1 MLEIIKNE
9 WRFLVRSRIFL
20 SISIAFI
27 LILLLAVFL
36 GNYQTQKQEQTHQN
50 AKEHV
55 RQQWVSIDDM
65 NPHSAAHFGTYVFK
79 PSNLLS
85 SLDEGVSSVTG
96 NVLRVEGHVQNE
108 IIHSEASQ
116 MQAVSRFGKLKP
128 SLLLQYMV
136 PLLLIFLAFNT
147 VSKEKESGRLKLLV
161 LQGAKPLQIILSKTL
176 SVWFYGLLL
185 LTFTLVL
192 YTILNFQ
199 SFTYEIF
206 TRTILFFLSY
216 CFYYFI
222 ISGLTVFFSA
232 RWQNATLAL
241 TSMLG
246 VWIIWTL
253 FLPNILMSS
262 AEKWHSLPS
271 RNEFQ
276 SAMKEDRS
284 KGMDGHNPADK
295 RGFALKEKV
304 LQEYG
309 VDSLSQLPINFDG
322 MRMQADEEYGNSVWD
337 KHFGNNRD
345 VLQKQKQSFQLGG
358 IINPF
363 ISLKN
368 TSMGFMA
375 SDNLHHQEFLLQV
388 ENYRRVFIKMLNDKQ
403 TYGGSKTGNW
413 GWKEDNAFFK
423 SVPDF
428 NYKPTQ
434 ISVVLSNYMLDIGL
448 LFLWSVLVIVLIVF
462 GTKKIQIV

>member
-1 MLEIIKNE
+1 MLQIIKNE
-9 WRFLVRSRIFL
+9 WRFFVRSRIFL

-27 LILLLAVFL
+27 AILLLSVFL
-36 GNYQTQKQEQTHQN
+36 GNYQTQKQQQTHQN
-50 AKEHV
+50 AKDHV
-55 RQQWVSIDDM
+55 RQQWVSIDEM
-65 NPHSAAHFGTYVFK
+65 NPHSAAHYGTYVFK

-85 SLDEGVSSVTG
+85 SLDEGVNTVTG

-128 SLLLQYMV
+128 SLLLQYIV

-147 VSKEKESGRLKLLV
+147 VSNEKQTGRLKLLV
-161 LQGAKPLQIILSKTL
+161 LQGAKPLQIILSKAL
-176 SVWFYGLLL
+176 SVWLYGVLL
-185 LTFTLVL
+185 LTFILLV
-192 YTILNFQ
+192 YGVLNFQ
-199 SFTYEIF
+199 SLNSEILI
-206 TRTILFFLSY
+206 RTGLFFLTY
-216 CFYYFI
+216 CLYYFI

-232 RWQNATLAL
+232 RWQNATLSL

-246 VWIIWTL
+246 IWIIWTL

-262 AEKWHSLPS
+262 VEKWNSLPS

-284 KGMDGHNPADK
+284 KGLDGHNPADK
-295 RGFALKEKV
+295 RGIALKEKV
-304 LQEYG
+304 LKEYG

-322 MRMQADEEYGNSVWD
+322 MRMQADEDYGNSVWD

-345 VLQKQKQSFQLGG
+345 ILQKQKKNFQLGG
-358 IINPF
+358 MVNPF
-363 ISLKN
+363 ISLQN

-403 TYGGSKTGNW
+403 TFGGSKTGNW

-428 NYKPTQ
+428 DYKPTQ
-434 ISVVLSNYMLDIGL
+434 ISVVLPNYILDM
-448 LFLWSVLVIVLIVF
+448 FFMMLWSILVVVLIVL